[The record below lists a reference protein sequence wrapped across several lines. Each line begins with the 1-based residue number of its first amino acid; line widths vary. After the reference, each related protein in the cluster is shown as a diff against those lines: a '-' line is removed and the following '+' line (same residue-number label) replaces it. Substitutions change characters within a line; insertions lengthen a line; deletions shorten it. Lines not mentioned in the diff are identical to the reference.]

1 MSLSAVLGRRP
12 SLGMAAGTAPDRDLG
27 ATSSVGIDIRG
38 LCKSFPHRGRDVVAL
53 AQADLRVPRG
63 GFMSLLGPSGCGK
76 STILRVLGDLEA
88 PSAGS
93 VLVHGEA
100 PSVARSNHH
109 IGVAFQ
115 DSALLP
121 WRTVRRNIELPLEIA
136 GRAHAPSA
144 VADLIA
150 LVGLVG
156 FEDAR
161 PNQLSGG
168 MRQRVSIARALVG
181 EPRVLLLDEP
191 FGALDDMTRTRMNLE
206 LQRIWAERSTTT
218 LLVTHS
224 VAESVFLSDA
234 VAVMTPR
241 PGRILRTLPIDLP
254 RPRTAETMREPRFH
268 ELCDELSSLL
278 TRGAAQGSQGSGG
291 MDVG

>member
-1 MSLSAVLGRRP
+1 MLNRHPLRGT
-12 SLGMAAGTAPDRDLG
+12 AAGATLEWG
-27 ATSSVGIDIRG
+27 AGTMPGEGIEVHS
-38 LCKSFPHRGRDVVAL
+38 LCKSFSHRGREVVAL
-53 AQADLRVPRG
+53 DHAELRVQRG
-63 GFMSLLGPSGCGK
+63 GFVSLLGPSGCGK
-76 STILRVLGDLEA
+76 STILRVLGDLDV
-88 PSAGS
+88 PSAGM

-100 PSVARSNHH
+100 PRVARKNHH
-109 IGVAFQ
+109 IGIAFQ

-121 WRTVRRNIELPLEIA
+121 WRSVRQNIELPLEVA
-136 GRAHAPSA
+136 RRPPVPGA
-144 VADLIA
+144 VADLVA
-150 LVGLVG
+150 LVGLAG

-191 FGALDDMTRTRMNLE
+191 FGALDDMTRARMNLE
-206 LQRIWAERSTTT
+206 LLRIWTERSTTT

-224 VAESVFLSDA
+224 VSEAVFLSDA

-241 PGRILRTLPIDLP
+241 PGRVLDTVPIGLP
-254 RPRTAETMREPRFH
+254 RPRSAETMREPRFH

-278 TRGAAQGSQGSGG
+278 ASGAAL
-291 MDVG
+291 VGAPDGEADIA